1 MNTEIGPSIPS
12 QPSDLT
18 KTSQRNTFVASDDIQ
33 RAVSIGTEQADSAR
47 LRRPGAK
54 RNQNLRN
61 SFTSS
66 STSVNDHRH
75 ASGTAAAVGNG
86 RGKGGLFPFRRR
98 TLCTENVSH
107 SHFQCSRKYYL
118 ETFAIIL
125 ITFNAP
131 LISGFKKDPDVI
143 DSCSISNFHQV
154 FNEVKAENPLAAM
167 GAVQQITVRRLS
179 QLQKLQKEQQEE
191 LNRLA
196 QDAQDD
202 ERKTGLAA
210 KALNKFVDIIRVGP
224 VAPVEGEDHGIKAT
238 GPYSS
243 RPAHKSHL
251 DDSFVSS
258 SSSDCA
264 HDKTLPIM
272 KFAGFRRNSASAVNR
287 ESSQLSSAQSTFS
300 EFNSSN
306 DSLTLTK
313 PRTANE
319 MYAIAANEQG
329 ENMALMRSVDDFS
342 VMLSVGDL
350 SRRSGDSLISNMSG
364 LILAEL
370 TKSAQDTEAEADIR
384 DGNAYN
390 GSFDSDCVDDFV
402 LATCFDST
410 IHTSSGLA
418 DNRRQDQ
425 EKMIEWSGLE
435 KATKTPSKFANSN
448 IRRIDETDS
457 CQADARSALSGLS
470 DCTSACGSDGLIVG
484 FPLRCENS
492 NASSDNLLEDNDEC
506 VGLEGF
512 AADFSA
518 WDNRSEG

>member
-98 TLCTENVSH
+98 TLCTEN
-107 SHFQCSRKYYL
+107 
-118 ETFAIIL
+118 
-125 ITFNAP
+125 
-131 LISGFKKDPDVI
+131 DPDVI